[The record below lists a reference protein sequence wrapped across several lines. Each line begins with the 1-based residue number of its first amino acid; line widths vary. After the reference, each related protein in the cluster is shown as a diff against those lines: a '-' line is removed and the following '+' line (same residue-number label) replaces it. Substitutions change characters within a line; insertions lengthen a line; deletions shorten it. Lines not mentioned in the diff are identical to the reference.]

1 MSPILVRPV
10 REQLEHDRIIRILQT
25 KFRRRFDVGINP
37 GMEQNAPVAG
47 GPSPVYPDVV
57 LTSQDRGKKIEV
69 IIEVETVESVNNLES
84 LAEWVPFGR
93 LRPPFHLY
101 VPAAMADVAKRLCS
115 DSKIPV
121 AEIHSYHWVGD
132 EMRFIP
138 VYKAPADGRKH
149 VQAAA
154 SSAFSGGTGSTGGAV
169 PGTSPAGASP
179 GGTTAVAARK
189 SEASKPKPKPK
200 PKAKSKP
207 KAVQKVSKG
216 AKAKPRAGAKSSAR
230 SPKRK

>member
-1 MSPILVRPV
+1 VSPILVRPV

-25 KFRRRFDVGINP
+25 KFRRRFEVGINP

-47 GPSPVYPDVV
+47 AALPVYPDVV
-57 LTSQDRGKKIEV
+57 LTSQDRGRKIEL

-101 VPAAMADVAKRLCS
+101 VPAAMAEVAKRLCT
-115 DSKIPV
+115 DSNIPV

-132 EMRFIP
+132 EMRFVPI
-138 VYKAPADGRKH
+138 YKAPPDGRKH

-154 SSAFSGGTGSTGGAV
+154 GPSSGTTGG
-169 PGTSPAGASP
+169 GIAGASTP
-179 GGTTAVAARK
+179 GAPTGGTATGASRK
-189 SEASKPKPKPK
+189 SDTSKTKPKPKPK
-200 PKAKSKP
+200 PKAAR
-207 KAVQKVSKG
+207 KAVKG
-216 AKAKPRAGAKSSAR
+216 AKAKPRATKASAR

>member
-1 MSPILVRPV
+1 VSPILVRPV

-25 KFRRRFDVGINP
+25 KFRRRFEVGINP

-47 GPSPVYPDVV
+47 GPLPVYPDVV
-57 LTSQDRGKKIEV
+57 LTSQDRGRKIEL

-101 VPAAMADVAKRLCS
+101 VPAAMADVAKRLCT
-115 DSKIPV
+115 DSNIPV

-132 EMRFIP
+132 EMRFVPI
-138 VYKAPADGRKH
+138 YKAPADGRKH

-154 SSAFSGGTGSTGGAV
+154 GPSSGMTGSGIAGAIAAGATTGGTVTG
-169 PGTSPAGASP
+169 
-179 GGTTAVAARK
+179 AARK
-189 SEASKPKPKPK
+189 SAPSKPKPKPK
-200 PKAKSKP
+200 PKP
-207 KAVQKVSKG
+207 KAARKATKG
-216 AKAKPRAGAKSSAR
+216 AKAKPRPTKASAR

>member
-1 MSPILVRPV
+1 VSPILVRPV

-37 GMEQNAPVAG
+37 GMEQNAAVG
-47 GPSPVYPDVV
+47 VGPSAVYPDVV
-57 LTSQDRGKKIEV
+57 LTSQDRGRKIEM

-115 DSKIPV
+115 DSNIPV

-132 EMRFIP
+132 EMRFVP
-138 VYKAPADGRKH
+138 VYKAPNDGRRH
-149 VQAAA
+149 VQAAGGVG
-154 SSAFSGGTGSTGGAV
+154 SGMTGSGI
-169 PGTSPAGASP
+169 AGASVP
-179 GGTTAVAARK
+179 VAPIGSAAAVATKK
-189 SEASKPKPKPK
+189 SDASKPKKSKPKPKPK
-200 PKAKSKP
+200 AARKAAKSN
-207 KAVQKVSKG
+207 
-216 AKAKPRAGAKSSAR
+216 KAKPRTAKASAR